1 MKRFFLLLLIVLL
14 ISTVSIMTT
23 VTINQENF
31 LDKDI
36 LFYNIL
42 YKKHKTN
49 ELKKKKYIFF
59 PNNNTEKYNKIYEI
73 RNDRD
78 LFTPQNYLVNLNISK
93 PIQKDFP
100 LRKLLPTD
108 FNCQREYMTCT
119 KCPLAR
125 YPYKED
131 PTIIKYM

>member
-49 ELKKKKYIFF
+49 ELKKKK
-59 PNNNTEKYNKIYEI
+59 
-73 RNDRD
+73 
-78 LFTPQNYLVNLNISK
+78 
-93 PIQKDFP
+93 
-100 LRKLLPTD
+100 
-108 FNCQREYMTCT
+108 
-119 KCPLAR
+119 
-125 YPYKED
+125 
-131 PTIIKYM
+131 